1 MKNEVRMRTS
11 NLYCLMIAGMLI
23 MTLFGGCAP
32 TIRQISRDAIE
43 AEAVVAAR
51 DEGRQ
56 QGRQEGISLCRQE
69 MDGQLRDFARK
80 YSDQLLYLELVKG
93 GAILPA
99 QVRLVYNPARI
110 SRDGSS
116 YSAPNLTWKIVSP
129 PQFIS
134 DDSQG
139 DWLKKDRSNFCYF
152 LVDSFA
158 TEAEAF
164 LFLGITKKPDNVFL
178 STAPHGDNGRWAVLG
193 KAFKSNCDDAMSF
206 YKKLGRQSVKID

>member
-1 MKNEVRMRTS
+1 MRILTP
-11 NLYCLMIAGMLI
+11 YCLLIAGTLI
-23 MTLFGGCAP
+23 VTLFSGCAP
-32 TIRQISRDAIE
+32 TIKQISLDAIE
-43 AEAVVAAR
+43 TEAVATAR

-69 MDGQLRDFARK
+69 MDDQLRDFVRK
-80 YSDQLLYLELVKG
+80 YRDQLLYLELVKG

-99 QVRLVYNPARI
+99 QVRLIYNQAKI

-139 DWLKKDRSNFCYF
+139 DWLKKDRANFCYF
-152 LVDSFA
+152 LIDSFA

-164 LFLGITKKPDNVFL
+164 LFLGNTRKPDDIFL
-178 STAPHGDNGRWAVLG
+178 TTAPHGDNGRWAVLG

-206 YKKLGRQSVKID
+206 YKKLGRQPTKID

>member
-1 MKNEVRMRTS
+1 MKILS
-11 NLYCLMIAGMLI
+11 PYISLI
-23 MTLFGGCAP
+23 IGVLISILIVGCSP
-32 TIRQISRDAIE
+32 TIKQISDNAIE
-43 AEAVVAAR
+43 TEAVLIAR

-56 QGRQEGISLCRQE
+56 QGRQEGINLCRLE
-69 MDGQLRDFARK
+69 MDERLRDFVRK
-80 YSDQLLYLELVKG
+80 YRDQLLYLELVKG

-99 QVRLVYNPARI
+99 QIRLIYNPSKI

-139 DWLKKDRSNFCYF
+139 DWLKKDRANFCYF
-152 LVDSFA
+152 LIESFA

-164 LFLGITKKPDNVFL
+164 LFLGNTKKPDDVFL
-178 STAPHGDNGRWAVLG
+178 TTAPHGDGGRWAVIA

-206 YKKLGRQSVKID
+206 YNRLGRQPIRID